1 MFRPVQT
8 LTFFRAVERVSIPV
22 GWPASGFR
30 AGLAVAAVKG
40 DFMVILPGAVLVETI
55 LAGYAVLRSSFEGY
69 ISRQS
74 FSCPSGRNHGFH
86 EGEYFF
92 TWRSHRIHLSALS
105 CRRWTLRSLCLRR
118 FSQVLDQENRL
129 CLLHLCNTIN
139 IT

>member
-92 TWRSHRIHLSALS
+92 TSALS

-118 FSQVLDQENRL
+118 FSQVLDQHNRL
-129 CLLHLCNTIN
+129 CLLHLCTRRP
-139 IT
+139 